1 MRFLAAATRMNR
13 PPEECAD
20 GALTMLGHFNQGP
33 VDPPDPQSLAQDAF
47 DLAEAISNLRAALVA
62 DPAHFASLPEATWG
76 VRRAAKLFRVSYSML
91 LPARVV
97 SRSFAALEALLAVK
111 TKPKGK
117 EEWTAWRCLMAD
129 AHDFQ
134 NALHNDA
141 IGLERDLPI
150 GAETAGGTPAR
161 VTVWHAEGVI
171 VFPVLR
177 AREWAAFDVIFG
189 DGASD
194 R

>member
-13 PPEECAD
+13 PPKVRAD
-20 GALTMLGHFNQGP
+20 GALTMLGHLKQGP
-33 VDPPDPQSLAQDAF
+33 VDPPDPQWLAQDAF
-47 DLAEAISNLRAALVA
+47 DLA
-62 DPAHFASLPEATWG
+62 
-76 VRRAAKLFRVSYSML
+76 
-91 LPARVV
+91 
-97 SRSFAALEALLAVK
+97 EALLAVK

-150 GAETAGGTPAR
+150 GTETGGGTPAR
-161 VTVWHAEGVI
+161 VMIRHAEGVI

-177 AREWAAFDVIFG
+177 ARERAAFDDIFG